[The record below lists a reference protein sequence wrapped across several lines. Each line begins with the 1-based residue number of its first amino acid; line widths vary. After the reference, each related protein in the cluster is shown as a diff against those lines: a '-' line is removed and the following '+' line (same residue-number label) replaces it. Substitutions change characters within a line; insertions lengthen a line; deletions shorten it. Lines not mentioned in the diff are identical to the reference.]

1 MSERATYRPPRSD
14 YRQERER
21 KSDRHQS
28 SNDDRYRSHYDSRS
42 RDYYEQDYVDPSFYE
57 EPEEP
62 PASNGDSDV
71 SPDGTPLQILL
82 VRGLKNNVDEA
93 LLSKG
98 LDKLYL
104 DDDQQEQAN
113 QPPAIALPGAQ
124 SKPSPPGAAPQSL
137 KRVFVIRDRV
147 TEKSLGYGFAEYH
160 SRKDAQGA
168 LAKANELGDKCTI
181 SSKQIEVCY
190 PHLGVFPPVVIGQT
204 DDNTRFLFQMD
215 DGNFRKYH
223 DTRYYASGSIVNAEP
238 PARPESP
245 SLAKDTTK
253 TSKKRSNHDQA
264 SDTLENPDGV
274 KKVKTGPA
282 FTIAAQ
288 WQKKQAELRGED
300 EAADRDDTIPNSASG
315 PNAEA
320 ITGYVPQS
328 FVYHGERG
336 GKLRTCCLLCATDL
350 KANVSPADHVKGSAK
365 HAENLK
371 NEQKYQQGFE
381 NLKKWGVA
389 EHATVQVE
397 DDSLKQ
403 QPQYIDRAEE
413 RRKQEALTGTGEKFR
428 MSLKT
433 TNRKTKAP
441 TTEESAPAAPTYGK
455 GLNMLQKAG
464 WKDGQGLGSGNG
476 ITAPV
481 EQNVYAAGVGLGHEG
496 SKKGDAV
503 EEANRSTRGS
513 FLEKTRDVARERFE
527 RMG

>member
-1 MSERATYRPPRSD
+1 MSERSGHRPPRSD
-14 YRQERER
+14 HRQDRER
-21 KSDRHQS
+21 NLDRHHDN
-28 SNDDRYRSHYDSRS
+28 NDDRYRPHYDSRS
-42 RDYYEQDYVDPSFYE
+42 RDYYAQDYVDPTVYD

-62 PASNGDSDV
+62 PASNGDCDV

-82 VRGLKNNVDEA
+82 IRGLKNNVDEA

-104 DDDQQEQAN
+104 DDTQQEQGS
-113 QPPAIALPGAQ
+113 QPPALTLPGAQ
-124 SKPSPPGAAPQSL
+124 SRPSQPGATPKSL
-137 KRVFVIRDRV
+137 KRVLIIRDRV
-147 TEKSLGYGFAEYH
+147 TEKSLGFGFAEYH
-160 SRKDAQGA
+160 SRKDAQAA

-181 SSKQIEVCY
+181 SSKQIQVGY

-223 DTRYYASGSIVNAEP
+223 DTRYYASGSVVNAEP
-238 PARPESP
+238 PARPKSP
-245 SLAKDTTK
+245 SPVKDVAK
-253 TSKKRSNHDQA
+253 TSKKRSNNNQS
-264 SDTLENPDGV
+264 SDTLENADGV

-300 EAADRDDTIPNSASG
+300 EADDSDGTNPTIASG
-315 PNAEA
+315 ANAEA
-320 ITGYVPQS
+320 VTGYVPQS
-328 FVYHGERG
+328 FVYHGDRN
-336 GKLRTCCLLCATDL
+336 GKMRKCCLLCGTELPA
-350 KANVSPADHVKGSAK
+350 AVSPADHVKGSVK

-389 EHATVQVE
+389 EDATVQVE
-397 DDSLKQ
+397 DDSAKQ
-403 QPQYIDRAEE
+403 QPQYVDRAKE
-413 RRKQEALTGTGEKFR
+413 RRKQEALTGTGERFK
-428 MSLKT
+428 MSLKGA
-433 TNRKTKAP
+433 NKNKPAP
-441 TTEESAPAAPTYGK
+441 VEENVPVAPTYGK

-464 WKDGQGLGSGNG
+464 WKEGQGLGSGNG

-503 EEANRSTRGS
+503 EEANRSTKGS